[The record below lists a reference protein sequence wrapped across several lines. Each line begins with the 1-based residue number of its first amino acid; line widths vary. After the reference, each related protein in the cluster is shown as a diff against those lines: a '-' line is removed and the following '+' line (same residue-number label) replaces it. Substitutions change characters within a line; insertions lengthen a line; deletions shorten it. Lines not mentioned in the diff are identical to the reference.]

1 METCNKYDDLM
12 WLSFVR
18 GRLESSVAA
27 KMEVHH
33 ESCAECASRLEF
45 FRKIAPIIE
54 LNAAE
59 PPDSWT
65 DEAVAQF
72 KLLDPGKETSNI
84 FGNLI
89 FDSYVHSIE
98 AVRSRGLETRHLVF
112 ELASF
117 ELDLSLE
124 YSGRQINMVLGH
136 LLPKAAQS
144 SEMNQDLI
152 LELLIADRRYSAKPN
167 RFGEFSFGVQA
178 PLTGE
183 PLELRCA
190 FKEGPCAV
198 VLIPC

>member
-1 METCNKYDDLM
+1 
-12 WLSFVR
+12 
-18 GRLESSVAA
+18 
-27 KMEVHH
+27 
-33 ESCAECASRLEF
+33 
-45 FRKIAPIIE
+45 
-54 LNAAE
+54 
-59 PPDSWT
+59 
-65 DEAVAQF
+65 
-72 KLLDPGKETSNI
+72 
-84 FGNLI
+84 NLI

-112 ELASF
+112 ELPSF

-152 LELLIADRRYSAKPN
+152 LELLIADRRYSATPN